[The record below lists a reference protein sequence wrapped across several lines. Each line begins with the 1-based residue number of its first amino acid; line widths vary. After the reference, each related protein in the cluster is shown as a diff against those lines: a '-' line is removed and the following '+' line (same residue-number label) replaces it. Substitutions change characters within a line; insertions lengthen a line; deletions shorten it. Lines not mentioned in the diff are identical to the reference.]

1 MANQIDEQTAI
12 LNLQVNYADAINGIT
27 EYTKR
32 MNELQAQM
40 KYLADQYEKG
50 KISEN
55 EYRKEME
62 AVRAVSTQYKDNVRV
77 LRKELQNN
85 VRQQQ
90 ENEGSLK
97 QLRAELSN
105 ATKAYDELSR
115 AERNGAK
122 GKEMRNHINEITKEL
137 KQAEGET
144 ERFYRNVGN
153 YENSIVQA
161 LGGNNKFAQSLL
173 AMRNNAGGISGV
185 VTQATTSVR
194 AFGSAL
200 LSLLANPVFLA
211 FAGIAGTGV
220 AFKWFY
226 DYNRGLIEATRLTRE
241 FTGLTGDAL
250 ESLRNEIQA
259 TADLFDKDYK
269 EVLQGVDTLMTQYG
283 LNAWEAI
290 KIVNDGFIAGAD
302 LSGNY
307 LNQLKQYAPAF
318 HDMGLSAEQLV
329 ALIAQTR
336 SGIFSEQGMALV
348 QMAGKRLREM
358 SGETA
363 KSLDAIG
370 VSSQKVR
377 QDLETG
383 SADIFEIIQ
392 RIVGA
397 LKELNPNSQA
407 VGAVLKDVFGR
418 QGASGGLEMIKALET
433 ISTDIDAVKEKTGEY
448 GKTQER
454 MLKAQKEL
462 NDATSALFDMSQ
474 DGFETMNM
482 EVKILATQ
490 GLTSVVKGIIDI
502 INYLVNLYN
511 ESIVVRA
518 VVQSFVVAWKNVW
531 NAAKLAINII
541 SNLLKRLGNDLVAIG
556 KMVES
561 LFSGNWSDI
570 PKYVGQIGKGFG
582 EFYRDSIK
590 DAFDFGKQAV
600 ENFAGG
606 WNAMTSNVKLKPI
619 SLPTGGGVSNAFG
632 KVRQLNNMSRL
643 TDLLDDT
650 TDTNDNTTNTKGNK
664 SGNATDADLMKREAQ
679 EIQKAE
685 QLLTKI
691 VTQNYEERRA
701 QITHQYDAQI
711 ALIRQ
716 KLATETNLT
725 AKARE
730 AMNTQ
735 IVTLEK
741 IKQQELDKLSEEEM
755 RKRVEFE
762 TKRIDLMLTSV
773 KEGTMEWRQLELVKI
788 NEQEQLAIAQAQK
801 EYTDEE
807 QREAMLLALRANFN
821 QQRLELE
828 NKYQEEWRKKQ
839 EEAIKTDYETQILGA
854 HGDELEQLRLKME
867 ERKAILDAA
876 QQGEEESLEQF
887 NLRKAQLNEEYLNSV
902 RAYTDKEFELQK
914 AQAKAIGDVL
924 GGLSSIAEAFGEEN
938 EALAKASKV
947 LALGQIAVSTGVAIA
962 EGVKQA
968 QSVPFPANIAA
979 IATTVATVLA
989 NIATAVKSVKS
1000 AKFASGGYVSGAGT
1014 GTSDSISARLS
1025 NGESVMTANTTSM
1038 FAPALSAFNQLGGG
1052 VPIVTANPQMQMGE
1066 DFLAS
1071 AVAKGFASAPQPV
1084 VAVEEI
1090 NRVDARMVRIE
1101 ELSTI

>member
-32 MNELQAQM
+32 MNDLQAQM
-40 KYLADQYEKG
+40 RFLADQYKNG

-62 AVRAVSTQYKDNVRV
+62 AVRTVSTQYKDNVRV

-115 AERNGAK
+115 VERNGAK
-122 GKEMRNHINEITKEL
+122 GKEMRDHINEITGEL
-137 KQAEGET
+137 KKAEGET

-173 AMRNNAGGISGV
+173 ALRSNAGGISGV
-185 VTQATTSVR
+185 VTQATISVR
-194 AFGSAL
+194 AFGSAM

-211 FAGIAGTGV
+211 LAGIAGTGL

-226 DYNRGLIEATRLTRE
+226 DYNKGIIEATRLTRE
-241 FTGLTGDAL
+241 FTGLTGGAL
-250 ESLRNEIQA
+250 ENLRNEIQA

-269 EVLQGVDTLMTQYG
+269 DVLSGVDALMSQYG
-283 LNAWEAI
+283 ISAKEAI

-307 LNQLKQYAPAF
+307 LSLLQQYAPAF
-318 HDMGLSAEQLV
+318 NDMGLSAGQLV
-329 ALIAQTR
+329 SMIAQTR

-358 SGETA
+358 STA
-363 KSLDAIG
+363 TAQSLDAIG
-370 VSSQKVR
+370 VSSKQVM
-377 QDLETG
+377 QDLNTG
-383 SADIFEIIQ
+383 SADIFQIIQ
-392 RIVGA
+392 RVSGA
-397 LKELNPNSQA
+397 LKNLNPDSQE
-407 VGAVLKDVFGR
+407 VGAVLRDVFGR
-418 QGASGGLEMIKALET
+418 QGVAGGLEMIKSLET
-433 ISTDIDAVKEKTGEY
+433 ISTDIDKVKEQTGEY

-454 MLKAQKEL
+454 MLTAQKNL

-474 DGFETMNM
+474 NGFETMNM
-482 EVKILATQ
+482 EVKILATE
-490 GLTSVVKGIIDI
+490 GLTNVLKYIIEI
-502 INYLVNLYN
+502 INYLINLYN
-511 ESIVVRA
+511 ESIIVRA
-518 VVQSFVVAWKNVW
+518 VVQSYITAWKNVY
-531 NAAKLAINII
+531 AVAKLAFNLILG
-541 SNLLKRLGNDLVAIG
+541 LLKRMGNDLMATG
-556 KMVES
+556 KMIEGIFS
-561 LFSGNWSDI
+561 L
-570 PKYVGQIGKGFG
+570 
-582 EFYRDSIK
+582 
-590 DAFDFGKQAV
+590 DFGKVKEGFMQLGKGAV
-600 ENFAGG
+600 DYFKGAWRDIKAFGVEEARNFVDGFNATISKSKIRQLPMPTSGGVAGAQG
-606 WNAMTSNVKLKPI
+606 GSN
-619 SLPTGGGVSNAFG
+619 GGGGTVGKAGNNAAAGAQGGSNGGKSSNA
-632 KVRQLNNMSRL
+632 VDM
-643 TDLLDDT
+643 
-650 TDTNDNTTNTKGNK
+650 
-664 SGNATDADLMKREAQ
+664 AKREEQ

-691 VTQNYEERRA
+691 VAQNYGERRA
-701 QITHQYDAQI
+701 QVSRQYDAQI
-711 ALIRQ
+711 ELVRQ
-716 KLATETNLT
+716 KLATEANLT

-735 IVTLEK
+735 IVTLER
-741 IKQQELDKLSEEEM
+741 IKQQELDKLSAEEM
-755 RKRVEFE
+755 RKRVDFE
-762 TKRIDLMLTSV
+762 TRRIDLMLASV
-773 KEGTMEWRQLELVKI
+773 KEGTMEWRQLELARI
-788 NEQEQLAIAQAQK
+788 DEQEQLALAQAQN

-807 QREAMLLALRANFN
+807 QREAMLIALRGNFN
-821 QQRLELE
+821 QQRVDLE
-828 NKYQEEWRKKQ
+828 NKYQEELRRKQ
-839 EEAIKTDYETQILGA
+839 EEAIKTDFETQILGA
-854 HGDELEQLRLKME
+854 RGDELEQLRLKME

-876 QQGEEESLEQF
+876 QQGEEESLAQF
-887 NLRKAQLNEEYLNSV
+887 NLRRAQLNDEYLNSV
-902 RAYTDKEFELQK
+902 RQYTDKEFELQK
-914 AQAKAIGDVL
+914 AQAKAVGDVI
-924 GGLSSIAEAFGEEN
+924 GGLSSVMEAFGKEN
-938 EALAKASKV
+938 DAASKASKI
-947 LALGQIAVSTGVAIA
+947 LALGQIAVATGVALA
-962 EGVKQA
+962 EGIKQA

-979 IATTVATVLA
+979 IATTVATILA
-989 NIATAVKSVKS
+989 NIASATKLVKS

-1014 GTSDSISARLS
+1014 GASDSISARLS
-1025 NGESVMTANTTSM
+1025 NGESVMTANATSM

-1052 VPIVTANPQMQMGE
+1052 VPIVAATPQVQIGE

-1071 AVAKGFASAPQPV
+1071 AVAKGFASAPRPV

-1090 NRVDARMVRIE
+1090 NRVDARMTRIE

>member
-27 EYTKR
+27 LYAER
-32 MNELQAQM
+32 MNELKTQM
-40 KYLADQYEKG
+40 KTLKEQYESGAIAEK
-50 KISEN
+50 
-55 EYRKEME
+55 EYHKQME
-62 AVRAVSTQYKDNVRV
+62 ALRAINTQYKDNVRV
-77 LRKELQNN
+77 LRKELQNS

-90 ENEGSLK
+90 EEKGSLK

-105 ATKAYDELSR
+105 VTKKYDELSSK
-115 AERNGAK
+115 EREAGAK
-122 GKEMRNHINEITKEL
+122 GKEYREEIKRITAEL
-137 KQAEGET
+137 KKAEGET
-144 ERFYRNVGN
+144 ERYYRNVGN

-173 AMRNNAGGISGV
+173 SLRNNAGGISGV

-226 DYNRGLIEATRLTRE
+226 DYNKGLIEATRLTRE

-269 EVLQGVDTLMTQYG
+269 EVLQGVDTLMAQYG
-283 LNAWEAI
+283 INAEEAI

-358 SGETA
+358 STSTA
-363 KSLDAIG
+363 QSLDAIG
-370 VSSQKVR
+370 LSSQKVA
-377 QDLETG
+377 QELATG
-383 SADIFEIIQ
+383 SKDIFQVIQ
-392 RIVGA
+392 DISGK
-397 LKELNPNSQA
+397 LKELSPNSQA

-433 ISTDIDAVKEKTGEY
+433 ISTDIDKVKEQTGEY

-454 MLKAQKEL
+454 MLKAQKDL

-474 DGFETMNM
+474 NGFETMNM

-518 VVQSFVVAWKNVW
+518 VVQSFVVAWKNVY

-561 LFSGNWSDI
+561 LFNGNWGDI

-582 EFYRDSIK
+582 DFYRDSIK

-606 WNAMTSNVKLKPI
+606 WNAMTSNVKLKTI
-619 SLPTGGGVSNAFG
+619 SLPTGGGVPSA
-632 KVRQLNNMSRL
+632 QNN
-643 TDLLDDT
+643 LLGGGGLPDKP
-650 TDTNDNTTNTKGNK
+650 TNDKPTGGARGGSNGNK
-664 SGNATDADLMKREAQ
+664 SGNTADLMKREAQ

-691 VTQNYEERRA
+691 VTQNYDERRA
-701 QITHQYDAQI
+701 QITRQYDAQI

-741 IKQQELDKLSEEEM
+741 IKQQELDKLSAEEM

-762 TKRIDLMLTSV
+762 TKRIELMLTSV
-773 KEGTMEWRQLELVKI
+773 KEGTMEWRQLELVRI

-807 QREAMLLALRANFN
+807 QREAMLLALRANFD
-821 QQRLELE
+821 QQRLDLE
-828 NKYQEEWRKKQ
+828 NKYQEEWRKQQ

-854 HGDELEQLRLKME
+854 RGDELEQLRLKME

-876 QQGEEESLEQF
+876 QQGEEESLAQF

-902 RAYTDKEFELQK
+902 RSYTDKEFELQK

-938 EALAKASKV
+938 EALAKASKI

-1025 NGESVMTANTTSM
+1025 NGESVMTANATSM

-1066 DFLAS
+1066 DFIAS

>member
-62 AVRAVSTQYKDNVRV
+62 AVRAVSTQYKDNVRI

-122 GKEMRNHINEITKEL
+122 GKDMRNHINEITKEL

-173 AMRNNAGGISGV
+173 SLRNNAGGISGV

-226 DYNRGLIEATRLTRE
+226 DYNKGLIEATRLTRE

-269 EVLQGVDTLMTQYG
+269 EVLQGVDTLMAQYG
-283 LNAWEAI
+283 INAEEAI

-358 SGETA
+358 STSTA
-363 KSLDAIG
+363 QSLDAIG
-370 VSSQKVR
+370 LSSQKVA
-377 QDLETG
+377 QELATG
-383 SADIFEIIQ
+383 SKDIFQVIQ
-392 RIVGA
+392 DISGK
-397 LKELNPNSQA
+397 LKELSPNSQA

-418 QGASGGLEMIKALET
+418 QGASGGLEMIKALKT

-474 DGFETMNM
+474 NGFETMNM

-518 VVQSFVVAWKNVW
+518 VVQSFVVAWKNVY

-561 LFSGNWSDI
+561 LFNGNWGDI

-582 EFYRDSIK
+582 DFYRDSIK

-606 WNAMTSNVKLKPI
+606 WNAMTSNVKLKTI
-619 SLPTGGGVSNAFG
+619 SLPTGGGVPSA
-632 KVRQLNNMSRL
+632 QNN
-643 TDLLDDT
+643 LLGGGGLPT
-650 TDTNDNTTNTKGNK
+650 NPTNDKPTGGARGGSNNNK
-664 SGNATDADLMKREAQ
+664 SGNAADLMKREAQ

-701 QITHQYDAQI
+701 QIIRQYDAQI
-711 ALIRQ
+711 KAIQ
-716 KLATETNLT
+716 KKLDTETGLT
-725 AKARE
+725 AETYK
-730 AMNTQ
+730 AMNSQ
-735 IVTLEK
+735 IESLEK
-741 IKQQELDKLSEEEM
+741 IKQQELNKLSEEEM

-762 TKRIDLMLTSV
+762 TKRIELMLTSV
-773 KEGTMEWRQLELVKI
+773 KEGTMEWRQLELVRI

-807 QREAMLLALRANFN
+807 QREAMLLALRANFD
-821 QQRLELE
+821 QQRLDLE

-854 HGDELEQLRLKME
+854 RGDELEQLRLKME

-902 RAYTDKEFELQK
+902 RSYTDKEFELQK

-938 EALAKASKV
+938 EALAKASKI

-989 NIATAVKSVKS
+989 NIATAVKIVKS

-1025 NGESVMTANTTSM
+1025 NGESVMTANATSM

-1066 DFLAS
+1066 DFIAS

>member
-226 DYNRGLIEATRLTRE
+226 DYNKGLIEATRLTRE

-269 EVLQGVDTLMTQYG
+269 EVLQGVDTLMAQYG
-283 LNAWEAI
+283 INAEEAI
-290 KIVNDGFIAGAD
+290 KIVNDGFVAGAD
-302 LSGNY
+302 LSGNF

-377 QDLETG
+377 QDLATG

-392 RIVGA
+392 RISGA
-397 LKELNPNSQA
+397 LKDLNPNSQA

-482 EVKILATQ
+482 EVKILATE
-490 GLTSVVKGIIDI
+490 GLTSVLKYIIEI
-502 INYLVNLYN
+502 INYLINLYN
-511 ESIVVRA
+511 ESIIVRA
-518 VVQSFVVAWKNVW
+518 VVQSYVIAWKNVYA
-531 NAAKLAINII
+531 AAKLAFNLIFG
-541 SNLLKRLGNDLVAIG
+541 LLKRMGNDLMAVG
-556 KMVES
+556 KMVEGVFS
-561 LFSGNWSDI
+561 LNFG
-570 PKYVGQIGKGFG
+570 KVAEGFAQLGKGTIDYFKGAWQDIKSFG
-582 EFYRDSIK
+582 SDVAS
-590 DAFDFGKQAV
+590 
-600 ENFAGG
+600 NFVDGF
-606 WNAMTSNVKLKPI
+606 NATISNSKIRQI
-619 SLPTGGGVSNAFG
+619 SLPTGGGVSSAQG
-632 KVRQLNNMSRL
+632 G
-643 TDLLDDT
+643 LLGGGGV
-650 TDTNDNTTNTKGNK
+650 TTNNGNNNATTGTGGGSNGNK
-664 SGNATDADLMKREAQ
+664 SGNAADLMKREAQ

-701 QITHQYDAQI
+701 QIVRQYDAQI

-741 IKQQELDKLSEEEM
+741 IKQQELDKLSAEEM

-762 TKRIDLMLTSV
+762 TKRIELMLTSV
-773 KEGTMEWRQLELVKI
+773 KEGTMEWRQLELVRI

-821 QQRLELE
+821 QQRLDLE

-876 QQGEEESLEQF
+876 QQGEEESLAQF

>member
-1 MANQIDEQTAI
+1 
-12 LNLQVNYADAINGIT
+12 
-27 EYTKR
+27 
-32 MNELQAQM
+32 
-40 KYLADQYEKG
+40 
-50 KISEN
+50 
-55 EYRKEME
+55 
-62 AVRAVSTQYKDNVRV
+62 
-77 LRKELQNN
+77 
-85 VRQQQ
+85 
-90 ENEGSLK
+90 
-97 QLRAELSN
+97 
-105 ATKAYDELSR
+105 
-115 AERNGAK
+115 
-122 GKEMRNHINEITKEL
+122 
-137 KQAEGET
+137 
-144 ERFYRNVGN
+144 
-153 YENSIVQA
+153 
-161 LGGNNKFAQSLL
+161 
-173 AMRNNAGGISGV
+173 
-185 VTQATTSVR
+185 
-194 AFGSAL
+194 
-200 LSLLANPVFLA
+200 
-211 FAGIAGTGV
+211 
-220 AFKWFY
+220 
-226 DYNRGLIEATRLTRE
+226 
-241 FTGLTGDAL
+241 
-250 ESLRNEIQA
+250 
-259 TADLFDKDYK
+259 
-269 EVLQGVDTLMTQYG
+269 
-283 LNAWEAI
+283 
-290 KIVNDGFIAGAD
+290 
-302 LSGNY
+302 
-307 LNQLKQYAPAF
+307 
-318 HDMGLSAEQLV
+318 
-329 ALIAQTR
+329 
-336 SGIFSEQGMALV
+336 
-348 QMAGKRLREM
+348 
-358 SGETA
+358 
-363 KSLDAIG
+363 
-370 VSSQKVR
+370 
-377 QDLETG
+377 
-383 SADIFEIIQ
+383 
-392 RIVGA
+392 
-397 LKELNPNSQA
+397 
-407 VGAVLKDVFGR
+407 
-418 QGASGGLEMIKALET
+418 
-433 ISTDIDAVKEKTGEY
+433 
-448 GKTQER
+448 
-454 MLKAQKEL
+454 
-462 NDATSALFDMSQ
+462 
-474 DGFETMNM
+474 
-482 EVKILATQ
+482 
-490 GLTSVVKGIIDI
+490 
-502 INYLVNLYN
+502 
-511 ESIVVRA
+511 
-518 VVQSFVVAWKNVW
+518 
-531 NAAKLAINII
+531 
-541 SNLLKRLGNDLVAIG
+541 
-556 KMVES
+556 
-561 LFSGNWSDI
+561 
-570 PKYVGQIGKGFG
+570 
-582 EFYRDSIK
+582 
-590 DAFDFGKQAV
+590 
-600 ENFAGG
+600 
-606 WNAMTSNVKLKPI
+606 
-619 SLPTGGGVSNAFG
+619 
-632 KVRQLNNMSRL
+632 
-643 TDLLDDT
+643 
-650 TDTNDNTTNTKGNK
+650 
-664 SGNATDADLMKREAQ
+664 MKREAQ

-741 IKQQELDKLSEEEM
+741 IKQQELNKLSEEEM

-762 TKRIDLMLTSV
+762 TKRIELMLTSV
-773 KEGTMEWRQLELVKI
+773 KEGTMEWRQLELVRI

-821 QQRLELE
+821 QQRLDIE

-902 RAYTDKEFELQK
+902 RSYTDKEFELQK

-924 GGLSSIAEAFGEEN
+924 GGLSSLAEAFGEEN

-1025 NGESVMTANTTSM
+1025 NGESVMTANATSM

-1066 DFLAS
+1066 DFIAS

>member
-1 MANQIDEQTAI
+1 MAQTEETTSI
-12 LNLQVNYADAINGIT
+12 LNLVVNYDTAIDGIYKYT
-27 EYTKR
+27 QSVDELKTKLKELEKQKGEKTPEYYKELERTKSA
-32 MNELQAQM
+32 LTQQ
-40 KYLADQYEKG
+40 
-50 KISEN
+50 SE
-55 EYRKEME
+55 
-62 AVRAVSTQYKDNVRV
+62 TLRV
-77 LRKELQNN
+77 LRKEMQNN
-85 VRQQQ
+85 IRQ
-90 ENEGSLK
+90 EREKMGSLK
-97 QLRAELSN
+97 AMRAALSN
-105 ATKAYDELSR
+105 LTKQYDELSFS
-115 AERNGAK
+115 ERKAKDNGVKLA
-122 GKEMRNHINEITKEL
+122 NEIRDLTQKI
-137 KQAEGET
+137 KAAEQDT
-144 ERFYRNVGN
+144 DRFYRNVGN
-153 YENSIVQA
+153 YENSIISA
-161 LGGNNKFAQSLL
+161 LGGNNRFAQSFLSL
-173 AMRNNAGGISGV
+173 RNNAGGISGV

-269 EVLQGVDTLMTQYG
+269 EVLQGVDTLMAQYG
-283 LNAWEAI
+283 INAEEAI

-358 SGETA
+358 STSTA
-363 KSLDAIG
+363 QSLDAIG

-377 QDLETG
+377 QDLATG

-392 RIVGA
+392 RISGA

-482 EVKILATQ
+482 EVKILATE
-490 GLTSVVKGIIDI
+490 GLSSVLKYIIEI
-502 INYLVNLYN
+502 INYLINLYN
-511 ESIVVRA
+511 ESIIVRA
-518 VVQSFVVAWKNVW
+518 VVQSYVIAWKNVYA
-531 NAAKLAINII
+531 AAKLAFNLIFG
-541 SNLLKRLGNDLVAIG
+541 LLKRMGNDLMAVG
-556 KMVES
+556 KMVEGVFS
-561 LFSGNWSDI
+561 LNFG
-570 PKYVGQIGKGFG
+570 KVAEGFAQLGKGTIDYFKGAWQDIKSFG
-582 EFYRDSIK
+582 GDVAS
-590 DAFDFGKQAV
+590 
-600 ENFAGG
+600 NFVDGF
-606 WNAMTSNVKLKPI
+606 NATISNSKIRQI
-619 SLPTGGGVSNAFG
+619 SLPTGGGVSSAQGGLLGGGGVTGNNGNNNA
-632 KVRQLNNMSRL
+632 
-643 TDLLDDT
+643 T
-650 TDTNDNTTNTKGNK
+650 TGAKGGSNGNK
-664 SGNATDADLMKREAQ
+664 SGNADLMKREAQ

-701 QITHQYDAQI
+701 QIIRQYDAQI

-716 KLATETNLT
+716 KLATEKNLT

-741 IKQQELDKLSEEEM
+741 IKQQELDKLSAEEM

-762 TKRIDLMLTSV
+762 TKRIELMLTSV
-773 KEGTMEWRQLELVKI
+773 KEGTMEWRQLELVRI

-821 QQRLELE
+821 QQRLDLE
-828 NKYQEEWRKKQ
+828 NKYQEEWRKQQ

-854 HGDELEQLRLKME
+854 RGDELEQLRLKME

-876 QQGEEESLEQF
+876 QQGEEESLAQF

-1025 NGESVMTANTTSM
+1025 NGESVMTANATSM

-1066 DFLAS
+1066 DFIAS

>member
-27 EYTKR
+27 LYAER
-32 MNELQAQM
+32 MNELKTQM
-40 KYLADQYEKG
+40 ETLKEQYKSGAIAEK
-50 KISEN
+50 
-55 EYRKEME
+55 EYHKQME
-62 AVRAVSTQYKDNVRV
+62 ALRAINTQYKDNVRV
-77 LRKELQNN
+77 LRKELQNS

-90 ENEGSLK
+90 EEKGSLK

-105 ATKAYDELSR
+105 VTKKYDELSSK
-115 AERNGAK
+115 EREAGAK
-122 GKEMRNHINEITKEL
+122 GKEYREEIKRITEEL
-137 KQAEGET
+137 KKAEGET
-144 ERFYRNVGN
+144 ERYYRNVGN

-173 AMRNNAGGISGV
+173 SLRNNAGGISGV

-269 EVLQGVDTLMTQYG
+269 EVLQGVDTLMAQYG
-283 LNAWEAI
+283 INAEEAI

-358 SGETA
+358 STSTA
-363 KSLDAIG
+363 QSLDAIG
-370 VSSQKVR
+370 VSSQKVA
-377 QDLETG
+377 QELATG
-383 SADIFEIIQ
+383 SKDIFQVIQ
-392 RIVGA
+392 DISGK
-397 LKELNPNSQA
+397 LKELSPNSQA

-482 EVKILATQ
+482 EVKILATE
-490 GLTSVVKGIIDI
+490 GLSSVLKYIIEI
-502 INYLVNLYN
+502 INYLINLYN
-511 ESIVVRA
+511 ESIIVRA
-518 VVQSFVVAWKNVW
+518 VVQSYVIAWKNVYA
-531 NAAKLAINII
+531 AAKLAFNLIFG
-541 SNLLKRLGNDLVAIG
+541 LLKRMGNDLMAVG
-556 KMVES
+556 KMVEGVFS
-561 LFSGNWSDI
+561 LNFG
-570 PKYVGQIGKGFG
+570 KVAEGFAQLGKGTIDYFKGAWQDIKSFG
-582 EFYRDSIK
+582 GDVAS
-590 DAFDFGKQAV
+590 
-600 ENFAGG
+600 NFVDGF
-606 WNAMTSNVKLKPI
+606 NATISNSKIRQI
-619 SLPTGGGVSNAFG
+619 SLPTGGGVSSAQG
-632 KVRQLNNMSRL
+632 G
-643 TDLLDDT
+643 LLGGGGV
-650 TDTNDNTTNTKGNK
+650 TTNNGNNNATGGAKGGSNNNK
-664 SGNATDADLMKREAQ
+664 SGNADLLKREAQ

-741 IKQQELDKLSEEEM
+741 IKQQELDKLSAEEM

-762 TKRIDLMLTSV
+762 TKRIELMLTSV
-773 KEGTMEWRQLELVKI
+773 KEGTMEWRQLELVRI

-807 QREAMLLALRANFN
+807 QREAMLLALRANFD
-821 QQRLELE
+821 QQRLDLE
-828 NKYQEEWRKKQ
+828 NKYQEEWRKQQ

-854 HGDELEQLRLKME
+854 RGDELEQLRLKME

-902 RAYTDKEFELQK
+902 RSYTDKEFELQK

-1025 NGESVMTANTTSM
+1025 NGESVMTANATSM

-1066 DFLAS
+1066 DFIAN